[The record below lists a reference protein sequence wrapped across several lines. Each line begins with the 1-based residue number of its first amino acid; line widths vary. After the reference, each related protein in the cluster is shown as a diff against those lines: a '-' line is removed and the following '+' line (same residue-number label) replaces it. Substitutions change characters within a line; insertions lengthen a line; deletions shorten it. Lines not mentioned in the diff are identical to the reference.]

1 MKDETT
7 AGPAVRSGGNR
18 NQTVDF
24 FRGLGLWILFV
35 DHLQPNVWSHLT
47 LAQFGFSDFAEIFV
61 FLSGYVNAGMY
72 ERAFRFGGISGAFA
86 KLGTREARIYTAH
99 IATMVA
105 GFAILA
111 SFASRGVR
119 LNEPAL
125 YGWMAQP
132 VRYLAR
138 TVLLV
143 YSPTEFALLPLYLVL
158 SPVALIAVVAL
169 RRWPAWFLAGSF
181 ALWCVSQFRV
191 GDLQVMREAWY
202 YQPFAWQFLLVLGI
216 ASKMYWADVKSA
228 AKSRTAEWLAI
239 MVVLASFLLKTATL
253 IDPVQE
259 WLFRLVPL
267 SARLLGP
274 NSGKPHLAPFRLVH
288 FLSLVILIIAIP
300 WDWEK
305 WRESRIARLAITA
318 GRHSLFIYSVSVV
331 MAIAANLL
339 LKRLDGGP
347 LLQFVFCAFG
357 ICVISGIAY
366 VRDKFSA
373 RSDL

>member
-7 AGPAVRSGGNR
+7 SGPAVRSGGNR
-18 NQTVDF
+18 NQTIDF

-35 DHLQPNVWSHLT
+35 DHLQPNVWSHFT

-61 FLSGYVNAGMY
+61 FISGYVNAGMY
-72 ERAFRFGGISGAFA
+72 ERAFRSGGITAALG
-86 KLGTREARIYTAH
+86 KLGTREAKIYTAH

-111 SFASRGVR
+111 GLASRGVR
-119 LNEPAL
+119 LDEPGL
-125 YGWMAQP
+125 YLWMAQP
-132 VRYLAR
+132 VRYLVR
-138 TVLLV
+138 TLVLL
-143 YSPTEFALLPLYLVL
+143 YSPNEFALLPLYLVL
-158 SPVALIAVVAL
+158 SPVALIAVVGL
-169 RRWPAWFLAGSF
+169 RRWPDWFLAGSF

-191 GDLQVMREAWY
+191 IDLQVMREAWY
-202 YQPFAWQFLLVLGI
+202 YQPLAWQFLLVLGI
-216 ASKMYWADVKSA
+216 ASKMYWADVKPVV
-228 AKSRTAEWLAI
+228 KSRTAVWLAI
-239 MVVLASFLLKTATL
+239 VFVLAAFLLKTATL
-253 IDPVQE
+253 IGPVQE
-259 WLFRLVPL
+259 WLFGLVPF
-267 SARLLGP
+267 SARLLGR

-300 WDWEK
+300 WDWQK
-305 WRESRIARLAITA
+305 WRESQIARLAITA

-331 MAIAANLL
+331 MAIGMNLF

-347 LLQFVFCAFG
+347 LLQFAFCAFG

-366 VRDKFSA
+366 VRDKFSP